1 MSVYPDNPNRESRV
15 KQLITQTSTL
25 QSSFVDVEKQ
35 LKKITD
41 DTEQVVNEMSHRAGY
56 PSVEQYIQASKNALT
71 PAQKANYQAMCDSLV
86 ANNSPLK
93 NSQLMFGAVGAIGF
107 IMKMGVPKIVSIY
120 CKFSGFVHGMY
131 GILRGLVLMF
141 KGAFHDGWTM
151 IRTFATLIKG
161 NYSRAIHVGEDITT
175 KTASSLRWLNR
186 AGKVLQWAGIFAE
199 IGMFI
204 YTVVQGA
211 ADKEKLQAA
220 IIECCCTRFGVKKIQ
235 LLMNQTLTWTSKV
248 AGIVTSMNFL
258 QKKMEKQKQNPP
270 AKASMVITEDDI
282 AEEMRTGVDEL
293 LTKFDDELGHCNPD
307 EVVFGELALLDDD
320 KSSGEKAWTVE
331 DPSLKE
337 MKEWIDKHPLKDD
350 KGNPIPIEGPAFKDI
365 GLKWANFKV
374 TAAKES
380 SQAKFVGENNSD
392 KGQRFKA
399 IHISF
404 PVGDAAPTALFTGK
418 NFIQKGNTTGNDVS
432 VEISGVGGVT
442 GLGQDF
448 TPQFKEE
455 DNCIKINILPAAG
468 AECITLPSKASIN
481 VLFTG
486 KTGNA
491 GSTACLV
498 REEWFPFGDKSW
510 EDVIVDK
517 A

>member
-1 MSVYPDNPNRESRV
+1 M
-15 KQLITQTSTL
+15 
-25 QSSFVDVEKQ
+25 VEPCWQ
-35 LKKITD
+35 
-41 DTEQVVNEMSHRAGY
+41 G
-56 PSVEQYIQASKNALT
+56 PSVGWYLCRNWH
-71 PAQKANYQAMCDSLV
+71 
-86 ANNSPLK
+86 
-93 NSQLMFGAVGAIGF
+93 
-107 IMKMGVPKIVSIY
+107 
-120 CKFSGFVHGMY
+120 VHLHRCAGCCRQ
-131 GILRGLVLMF
+131 G
-141 KGAFHDGWTM
+141 K
-151 IRTFATLIKG
+151 
-161 NYSRAIHVGEDITT
+161 
-175 KTASSLRWLNR
+175 ASSSNHR
-186 AGKVLQWAGIFAE
+186 VLLYTIRCEEDSITHESDTYMDFQGCGYCDKHELPPKEDGEAE
-199 IGMFI
+199 
-204 YTVVQGA
+204 A
-211 ADKEKLQAA
+211 E
-220 IIECCCTRFGVKKIQ
+220 
-235 LLMNQTLTWTSKV
+235 
-248 AGIVTSMNFL
+248 
-258 QKKMEKQKQNPP
+258 PP